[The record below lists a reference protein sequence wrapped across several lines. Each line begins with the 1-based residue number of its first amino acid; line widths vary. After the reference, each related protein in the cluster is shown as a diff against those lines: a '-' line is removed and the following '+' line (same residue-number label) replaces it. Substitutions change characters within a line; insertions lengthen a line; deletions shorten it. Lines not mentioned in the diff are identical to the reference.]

1 MLPFA
6 EVCQGLERI
15 VHDLSQGSGKEVEL
29 VVEGGEVELDRSVLE
44 GLKDPLRHL
53 IRNAIDH
60 GIEPAEVRRAAG
72 KPPRARVTVA
82 AVLRG
87 GRVEVAVADDGRG
100 IDLEALR
107 NQVRLKDL
115 PEPADERE
123 LARLVF
129 EPGLSTARLITDVS
143 GRGVGLDVVKSRVEA
158 LHGTVDLTFTPQRGT
173 RFTLAVPLTLT
184 TLRALLV
191 VAAGQTFAL
200 VGTNVQK
207 LLRVAPEELRSIGGR
222 EMLSLGGSPLPVA
235 SLADTLGL
243 DRPAPSSNGRATVPV
258 VIVAAGDRHMAFVV
272 DELLSEQEVVVK
284 RLGARIRRV
293 PHVAAATILP
303 SGQIALVLNAAN
315 LVRSA
320 LVRLRSSWC
329 GRVAALDAPAA
340 AVKKRLLLVEDS
352 LTIRTLEKTILEAAG
367 YEVTVAADGADA
379 WQLLQEHGADLL
391 VSDVEMPHMDGFA
404 LTKAVRDSQRFRDLP
419 VVLVTGAR
427 RKRTKRRG
435 SKSGRTPI

>member
-1 MLPFA
+1 M
-6 EVCQGLERI
+6 
-15 VHDLSQGSGKEVEL
+15 
-29 VVEGGEVELDRSVLE
+29 
-44 GLKDPLRHL
+44 
-53 IRNAIDH
+53 
-60 GIEPAEVRRAAG
+60 
-72 KPPRARVTVA
+72 RVTVA

-315 LVRSA
+315 LVRTLWSVSA
-320 LVRLRSSWC
+320 RP
-329 GRVAALDAPAA
+329 G
-340 AVKKRLLLVEDS
+340 
-352 LTIRTLEKTILEAAG
+352 
-367 YEVTVAADGADA
+367 ADG
-379 WQLLQEHGADLL
+379 
-391 VSDVEMPHMDGFA
+391 
-404 LTKAVRDSQRFRDLP
+404 LP
-419 VVLVTGAR
+419 RWTCR
-427 RKRTKRRG
+427 R
-435 SKSGRTPI
+435 PP